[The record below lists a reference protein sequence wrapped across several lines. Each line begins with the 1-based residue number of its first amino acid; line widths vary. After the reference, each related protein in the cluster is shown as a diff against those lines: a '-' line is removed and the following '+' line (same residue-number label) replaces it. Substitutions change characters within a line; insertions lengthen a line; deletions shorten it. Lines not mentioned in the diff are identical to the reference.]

1 MFRYILD
8 RIVAMFLTLF
18 IIVSIAFMVVR
29 LMPGSVYEMGGDL
42 SQTVIDALNAK
53 YHFDEPNHQT
63 VRIFSAEY
71 FPSLGLGNISKDA
84 SKRTSI

>member
-53 YHFDEPNHQT
+53 YHFDEPIIKQW
-63 VRIFSAEY
+63 IFSAEY

>member
-42 SQTVIDALNAK
+42 SQTVIDA
-53 YHFDEPNHQT
+53 
-63 VRIFSAEY
+63 
-71 FPSLGLGNISKDA
+71 
-84 SKRTSI
+84 RTSI

>member
-53 YHFDEPNHQT
+53 YHFDEPI
-63 VRIFSAEY
+63 RIFSAEY